1 MVPESSPRSSER
13 TYQLVKAMRNNDRAA
28 FDVIGGEPGNWDQFA
43 PSLQSS
49 KARQDS
55 RVVRSAR

>member
-1 MVPESSPRSSER
+1 MAPESSPRSSER

-28 FDVIGGEPGNWDQFA
+28 FDAIGGEPGNWDQFA
-43 PSLQSS
+43 PSLQAS
-49 KARQDS
+49 KARQDN